1 MKAPRFWF
9 QPLGMSAALLTPF
22 GQCFRIGGKIR
33 SLGKTPYLAKA
44 PVICI
49 GNVVAGGSGK
59 TPVALTLARLLL
71 AKGAKPVFVTRGY
84 GGQEKGPLRVDLEHH
99 TANDVGDEPLL
110 LARVAP
116 CWIGRD
122 RAATVRE
129 AEKDAT
135 HILLDDGL
143 QNPTIFKTAS
153 LLVIDGA
160 VGIGNSQ
167 IIPAGPLRE
176 TLGDA
181 LQRVNAAV
189 MIGEDATGL
198 TPRLTKPVLRAHL
211 EPRLPADFPRG
222 KEFFAFAGIGRP
234 EKFYA
239 SCRAIGLNIVSTYDF
254 PDHYMFTQKD
264 LSAFAEHA
272 RVRKLQ
278 LITTEKDWVRLPLN
292 FRNQV
297 AVFPVELVFEDA
309 GAVMRM
315 IQISNTVAE

>member
-9 QPLGMSAALLTPF
+9 QPFGLRAALLAPF
-22 GQCFRIGGKIR
+22 GQFYRAGGKFRGITR
-33 SLGKTPYLAKA
+33 TPYLARV

-59 TPVALTLARLLL
+59 TPVALTLARFLKT
-71 AKGAKPVFVTRGY
+71 KGFRPVFVTRGY
-84 GGQEKGPLRVDLEHH
+84 GGREKGPLRVDPERH
-99 TANDVGDEPLL
+99 TAADVGDEPLL

-116 CWIGRD
+116 CWIGQD
-122 RAATVRE
+122 RAAAVRE

-143 QNPTIFKTAS
+143 QNPTIVKTSS

-160 VGIGNSQ
+160 VGIGNGQ

-176 TLGDA
+176 TLNDA
-181 LQRVNAAV
+181 LQRVNAVV
-189 MIGEDATGL
+189 MIGEDATCL
-198 TPRLTKPVLRAHL
+198 TPRLTKPVICASLK
-211 EPRLPADFPRG
+211 PRLPKNFPRNR
-222 KEFFAFAGIGRP
+222 EFFAFAGIGRP

-239 SCRAIGLNIVSTYDF
+239 SCREFGLNIVSTYDF

-278 LITTEKDWVRLPLN
+278 LITTEKDWVRLPPN
-292 FRNQV
+292 FRARV
-297 AVFPVELVFEDA
+297 AVFPVDLVFEDEKGLM
-309 GAVMRM
+309 GALG
-315 IQISNTVAE
+315 IDKA

>member
-9 QPLGMSAALLTPF
+9 QPFGLRAALLAPL
-22 GQCFRIGGKIR
+22 GQFYRAGGKIR
-33 SLGKTPYLAKA
+33 GIARTPYLARV

-59 TPVALTLARLLL
+59 TPVALTLARLLKT
-71 AKGAKPVFVTRGY
+71 KGFRPVFVTSGY
-84 GGQEKGPLRVDLEHH
+84 GGREKGPLRVDPERH
-99 TANDVGDEPLL
+99 TAADVGDEPLL

-122 RAATVRE
+122 RAAAVRE

-143 QNPTIFKTAS
+143 QNPTIVKTSS

-160 VGIGNSQ
+160 VGIGNGR

-181 LQRVNAAV
+181 LERVKAAV
-189 MIGEDATGL
+189 MIGEDATSL
-198 TPRLTKPVLRAHL
+198 TPRLTKPVLRASL
-211 EPRLPADFPRG
+211 KPRLPKNFPRNR
-222 KEFFAFAGIGRP
+222 EFFAFAGIGRP

-239 SCRAIGLNIVSTYDF
+239 SCREFGLNIVSTYDF

-278 LITTEKDWVRLPLN
+278 LITTEKDRVRLPPN
-292 FRNQV
+292 FRARV
-297 AVFPVELVFEDA
+297 AVFPVDLVFEDEKGLM
-309 GAVMRM
+309 GALGTD
-315 IQISNTVAE
+315 TV